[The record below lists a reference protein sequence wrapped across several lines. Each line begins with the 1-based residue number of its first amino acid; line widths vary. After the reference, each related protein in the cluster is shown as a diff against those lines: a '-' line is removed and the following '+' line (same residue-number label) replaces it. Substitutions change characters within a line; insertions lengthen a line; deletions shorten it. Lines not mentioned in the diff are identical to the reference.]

1 MSTRQM
7 AALALAA
14 VLVFWVLG
22 AYNRLMAQRNGIA
35 DAWARLQDA
44 LRQRAGAVEPLV
56 AALRGPMAGES
67 GALDALLQA
76 HALAVRAAADMSAR
90 PVREAHAQ
98 AWVGAEAALSAAAS
112 RVLAL
117 LDQEHELRAQAP
129 VTALLAA
136 WGEAQARLPFL
147 RQLFNEVASDYND
160 AAAQFPTSLV
170 ARLFSF
176 GRCGRL

>member
-1 MSTRQM
+1 MSTRQI

-22 AYNRLMAQRNGIA
+22 AYNRLVAQRNGIV
-35 DAWARLQDA
+35 DAWARLHEA
-44 LRQRAGAVEPLV
+44 LRQRAAAVEPLA
-56 AALRGPMAGES
+56 AALRGPMAAEQ

-90 PVREAHAQ
+90 PVREVHAQ
-98 AWVGAEAALSAAAS
+98 AWVAAEAALSAAAS

-117 LDQEHELRAQAP
+117 LDQEAELRAQPP
-129 VTALLAA
+129 VAALLAGWNDA
-136 WGEAQARLPFL
+136 MARLPFL
-147 RQLFNEVASDYND
+147 RQLFNEVASDYNA